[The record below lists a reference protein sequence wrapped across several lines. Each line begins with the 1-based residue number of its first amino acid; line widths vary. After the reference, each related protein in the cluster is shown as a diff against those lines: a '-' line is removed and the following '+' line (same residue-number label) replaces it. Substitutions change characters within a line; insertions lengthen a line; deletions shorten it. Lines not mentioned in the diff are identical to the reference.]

1 MAGLLVDDLGQQ
13 CSGMVA
19 WCSGAA
25 CVAALPPC
33 GKQQGDVARKRM
45 LQAYVPIVS
54 YVLDF
59 HGMLQVFLMDVAKV
73 YRDVAYIAMAIYT
86 CCKSLF

>member
-1 MAGLLVDDLGQQ
+1 MILDDN
-13 CSGMVA
+13 GMVT
-19 WCSGAA
+19 WRSGAM
-25 CVAALPPC
+25 CVAVLPSC

-73 YRDVAYIAMAIYT
+73 YRDVAYIAMAIHA
-86 CCKSLF
+86 CCKSPL